1 MKKIYVDRSL
11 QKLQILWFYDSGAA
25 AIMITGPRL
34 LHNDRERAES
44 QGSPGDLETVLRNR
58 LTDIEHVRK
67 DSLPLP

>member
-1 MKKIYVDRSL
+1 
-11 QKLQILWFYDSGAA
+11 
-25 AIMITGPRL
+25 MITGPRL